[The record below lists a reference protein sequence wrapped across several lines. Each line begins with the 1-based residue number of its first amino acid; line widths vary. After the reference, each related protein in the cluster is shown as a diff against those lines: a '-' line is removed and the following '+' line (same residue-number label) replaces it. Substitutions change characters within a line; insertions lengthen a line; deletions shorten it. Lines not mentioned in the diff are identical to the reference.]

1 MSYQL
6 ICDKCEK
13 VIDTQDEYAV
23 VAVTYTKVVD
33 DVPTVTKEQVTAHFH
48 PPHVP
53 KQLTDILE
61 PPPPDPPVEPPVEP
75 PLTPEHLPA

>member
-13 VIDTQDEYAV
+13 VIDTQDEYATV
-23 VAVTYTKVVD
+23 SVQHTKVIDGVS
-33 DVPTVTKEQVTAHFH
+33 TVTKETVTAHFH
-48 PPHVP
+48 PAHVP

-61 PPPPDPPVEPPVEP
+61 PPPTEPPTEPSVDP
-75 PLTPEHLPA
+75 PLTPEQLPA